1 MALSHG
7 LKEYSGTSSGTQLSG
22 GCPHIRGSL
31 YGGSTVS
38 RILPV
43 RQYSKVLV
51 ILEFLIHELHRSC
64 NAHAH
69 DSRKLQLFQ

>member
-43 RQYSKVLV
+43 RQYSKV
-51 ILEFLIHELHRSC
+51 FSHP
-64 NAHAH
+64 
-69 DSRKLQLFQ
+69 